1 VRECDRGASGST
13 GSDGSAVV
21 SGGDEPFSIRK
32 AFVGDVGKIQKLVNH
47 LAAEG
52 LMLSLSLSEVYEHL
66 RDFTVADKDGDVVGA
81 CALHIVW
88 EDLAEIRSLA
98 VDPTCRE
105 SGIGRGLVE
114 NCLDEARELRLRRV
128 FALTYQEQFFHR
140 MGFRTVEK
148 EELPHKVWTDCL
160 KCTKFPNCDE
170 TAVVKVLAG

>member
-1 VRECDRGASGST
+1 MAP
-13 GSDGSAVV
+13 
-21 SGGDEPFSIRK
+21 GGGEPFSIRK
-32 AFVGDVGKIQKLVNH
+32 AVVGDVGKIQKLVNH
-47 LAAEG
+47 FASEG
-52 LMLSLSLSEVYEHL
+52 LMLALSLSEVYEHL

-88 EDLAEIRSLA
+88 EDLAEIRSLV

-105 SGIGRGLVE
+105 SGIGRALVKS
-114 NCLDEARELRLRRV
+114 CLEEARGLQLQRA
-128 FALTYQEQFFHR
+128 FALTYQEHFFHR
-140 MGFRTVEK
+140 LGFKTVEK